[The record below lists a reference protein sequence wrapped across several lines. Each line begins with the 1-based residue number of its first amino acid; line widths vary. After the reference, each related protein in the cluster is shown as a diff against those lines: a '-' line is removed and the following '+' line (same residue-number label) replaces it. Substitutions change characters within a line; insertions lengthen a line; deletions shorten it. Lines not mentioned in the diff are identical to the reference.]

1 MGPVRPPAAWVAV
14 AALMF
19 VSSAEAR
26 PLTMRAAE
34 RAIDLAFH
42 AEIAGDLA
50 GGRAALE
57 RILAEANEP
66 EDIAARQRITQWLQR
81 SDVRKAA
88 FAKHGKTAEGYAAA
102 FRTLDGFGAE
112 RAELLWSRAV
122 RDVPGLSDEQL
133 AVTVV
138 TDRLA
143 GLEKESGV
151 AERLAKRIE
160 AHGVRVRADEPVVA
174 RLDFDATEKKKVG
187 RRMRVVCKS
196 SFVLRDKRKEAS
208 LVGSSSK
215 RRTETRRKVEDARAF
230 AVRRALDDAA
240 EGLVFYVRLAAL
252 ERRATTPQGSTEL

>member
-1 MGPVRPPAAWVAV
+1 MVTVRPLAGWVALTLFV
-14 AALMF
+14 A
-19 VSSAEAR
+19 SSAEAR

-42 AEIAGDLA
+42 AEIAGDVA
-50 GGRAALE
+50 GGRAELE
-57 RILAEANEP
+57 RILAEAADP
-66 EDIAARQRITQWLQR
+66 SDLAPRQRITAWLER
-81 SDVRKAA
+81 SDARRAA
-88 FAKHGKTAEGYAAA
+88 FAKHGKTADGYAAA

-122 RDVPGLSDEQL
+122 RDVPGLKDEQL

-143 GLEKESGV
+143 GMKQETGV
-151 AERLAKRIE
+151 AERLAKRVE
-160 AHGVRVRADEPVVA
+160 AHGVIVRANQPIIA
-174 RLDFDATEKKKVG
+174 RLDFDATETKKVG

-215 RRTETRRKVEDARAF
+215 RRTETRRKVDDARRF

-252 ERRATTPQGSTEL
+252 ERRASQVPTATEL